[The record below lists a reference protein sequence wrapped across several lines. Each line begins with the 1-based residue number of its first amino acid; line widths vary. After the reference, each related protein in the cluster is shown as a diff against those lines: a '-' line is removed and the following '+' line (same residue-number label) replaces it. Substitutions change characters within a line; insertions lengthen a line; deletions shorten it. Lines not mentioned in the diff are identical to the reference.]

1 MSGFIGKI
9 MKVDLSKRKVTIEKV
24 KETFYRKWFGTY
36 GFGSRILYKDIKP
49 GIDPLG
55 PDNVLG
61 LTTGLMTGT
70 PALFSGSFT
79 AVTKSPLTSYWGD
92 SRAGGFFGKE
102 LKFAGYDD
110 IFFYGRASKPVYLSI
125 TNEHASLEE
134 ANDLWGLNVRETE
147 KTLKENIGD
156 ERAQVASIGRSGE
169 KLSLISSIMTDDGR
183 AAGRSG
189 VGAVMGSKNLKA
201 VVIRGTKN
209 IPIHDK
215 DKLTQL
221 NKKALDLAKEN
232 PMLGF
237 FGTYGTTGMTSRSI
251 MSGDASV
258 KNWSGSGEVDFPH
271 EDKFSAQ
278 NLHTYDYEKYS
289 CFGCPVGCGALSEV
303 TSGPYSCKTHR
314 PEYETWAALGS
325 MILNEDLDSIVYIN
339 YLLNDYGLDTIS
351 TGATIAFAIECY
363 ENGLITKED
372 TDNLELT
379 WGNTD
384 DIVRLVKKMSEREGF
399 GSVLADGSKIAS
411 EKIGKESEKYAMHI
425 GGQEIP
431 QHDPRL
437 ETSEYNKRCQ
447 LMYIADATPAR
458 HTQTPGI
465 GFTFQALGLCSFGQM
480 LVSTENGP
488 QLTDFINAI
497 TGWDVTTSE
506 LLMVSNRITTMRQSF
521 NIREG
526 WKPSDF
532 TYPDR
537 MLGKPPLS
545 TGPIKNVT
553 IDPIPKV
560 REYWTSLGWDPM
572 TGKPLKETLI
582 ELGLKELQKDLY

>member
-9 MKVDLSKRKVTIEKV
+9 LKVDLSKMKVKIEKL
-24 KETFYRKWFGTY
+24 KESFYRKWFGTY
-36 GFGSRILYKDIKP
+36 GLGSRIIYKDTKP

-70 PALFSGSFT
+70 PALFSGSLT
-79 AVTKSPLTSYWGD
+79 VVTKSPLTGYWGD

-125 TNEHASLEE
+125 TNEHTSLNE
-134 ANDLWGLNVRETE
+134 ANDLWGLNVRDTE
-147 KTLKENIGD
+147 KTLKEKIGD

-189 VGAVMGSKNLKA
+189 VGAAMGSKNLKA

-209 IPIHDK
+209 IPIHDI
-215 DKLTQL
+215 DKLTEL
-221 NKKALDLAKEN
+221 RKRALDRAKEN
-232 PMLGF
+232 PMFAF

-258 KNWSGSGEVDFPH
+258 KNWAGSGEFDFPH
-271 EDKFSAQ
+271 EEKFAAQ
-278 NLHTYDYEKYS
+278 NLHKYDHKKYS
-289 CFGCPVGCGALSEV
+289 CFGCPVGCGSLSEV
-303 TSGPYSCKTHR
+303 TSGPYTCRTHR
-314 PEYETWAALGS
+314 PEYETWAAFGP
-325 MILNEDLDSIVYIN
+325 MILNEDLESIVYIN

-372 TDNLELT
+372 TENLELT
-379 WGNTD
+379 WGNTE
-384 DIVRLVKKMSEREGF
+384 DIVKLVKKMAERDGF
-399 GSVLADGSKIAS
+399 GSVLSDGSKIAS
-411 EKIGKESEKYAMHI
+411 EKIGKES
-425 GGQEIP
+425 
-431 QHDPRL
+431 L
-437 ETSEYNKRCQ
+437 ETQEYNKRCQ
-447 LMYIADATPAR
+447 VMYIADATPAR
-458 HTQTPGI
+458 HTQSLGI
-465 GFTFQALGLCSFGQM
+465 GFTFQALGLCSFGQF
-480 LVSTENGP
+480 LTATENGP
-488 QLTDFINAI
+488 QLNEFINAI
-497 TGWDVTTSE
+497 TGWDMTADE
-506 LLMVSNRITTMRQSF
+506 LLVISNRITTMRQSF

-545 TGPIKNVT
+545 TGPLKNVT

-560 REYWTSLGWDPM
+560 REYWKSLGWDSM
-572 TGKPLKETLI
+572 TGKPLKKTLI
-582 ELGLKELQKDLY
+582 KLGLEDLLKDLY